1 MKKKKVMP
9 IGNPL
14 MIQAVTGGSEL
25 ETWRKVHLQPKEES
39 ENLVYLQAYNF
50 DTERQV
56 TKKFINS

>member
-1 MKKKKVMP
+1 MP